1 MLLQLFL
8 EAPLLSVPTLA
19 LLHILVVCA
28 VLLHPCMQTA
38 TSDNCQ
44 KKSKY
49 ALALGPKLDT
59 R

>member
-8 EAPLLSVPTLA
+8 EAPLFNIPALP

-38 TSDNCQ
+38 TSDNCR
-44 KKSKY
+44 KKSNM
-49 ALALGPKLDT
+49 L
-59 R
+59 

>member
-8 EAPLLSVPTLA
+8 EAPLLSVPALA

-38 TSDNCQ
+38 ISDSCRQ
-44 KKSKY
+44 KNKY